1 MLFVRQSTQDTQRQ
15 IDSTR
20 KAPVPRL
27 GTTKRPTFKRIIN
40 QGRTMKHPADRTAG
54 LNSELAVEMI
64 GNRYD
69 LILAG
74 ARRMRELSRG
84 DMPKIT
90 LKFPHSAGVTALLEI
105 EAGKIGRDYIYRETE
120 VQPRRR
126 NKQQPL

>member
-1 MLFVRQSTQDTQRQ
+1 MFHVWQSTQNTQGQ
-15 IDSTR
+15 INTAR
-20 KAPVPRL
+20 KATVPRP
-27 GTTKRPTFKRIIN
+27 GSYNRQAFKRIIN

-64 GNRYD
+64 GNRYN

-84 DMPKIT
+84 DLPKIT
-90 LKFPHSAGVTALLEI
+90 LKFPHSPGVTALLEI
-105 EAGKIGRDYIYRETE
+105 EAGKIGKDYIYRETE

>member
-1 MLFVRQSTQDTQRQ
+1 
-15 IDSTR
+15 
-20 KAPVPRL
+20 
-27 GTTKRPTFKRIIN
+27 
-40 QGRTMKHPADRTAG
+40 MKHPADRTAG
-54 LNSELAVEMI
+54 LNSEQAVAMI

-69 LILAG
+69 LVLAG

-90 LKFPHSAGVTALLEI
+90 LKFAHSAGVTAMLEI

>member
-1 MLFVRQSTQDTQRQ
+1 MWQSTQDTQGQ
-15 IDSTR
+15 INTAR
-20 KAPVPRL
+20 KAVIPRP
-27 GTTKRPTFKRIIN
+27 GTTKRQAFKRIIN

-64 GNRYD
+64 GNRYN

-84 DMPKIT
+84 DLPKIT
-90 LKFPHSAGVTALLEI
+90 LKFPHSPGVTALLEI
-105 EAGKIGRDYIYRETE
+105 EAGKIGKDYIYRETE

>member
-1 MLFVRQSTQDTQRQ
+1 VFFVWQPTQDTQGS
-15 IDSTR
+15 IDTAR
-20 KAPVPRL
+20 KAVIPRL
-27 GTTKRPTFKRIIN
+27 GKTNRSTFKRIIN

-54 LNSELAVEMI
+54 LNSQAAVEMI
-64 GNRYD
+64 GNRYN

-105 EAGKIGRDYIYRETE
+105 EAGKIGQDYIYRETE

>member
-1 MLFVRQSTQDTQRQ
+1 
-15 IDSTR
+15 
-20 KAPVPRL
+20 
-27 GTTKRPTFKRIIN
+27 
-40 QGRTMKHPADRTAG
+40 MKHPADRTAG

-64 GNRYD
+64 GNRYN

-84 DMPKIT
+84 DLPKIT
-90 LKFPHSAGVTALLEI
+90 LNFPHSPGVTELLEI
-105 EAGKIGRDYIYRETE
+105 EAGKIGKDYIYRETE

>member
-1 MLFVRQSTQDTQRQ
+1 MWQSTQDPQRSVDTTGKT
-15 IDSTR
+15 I
-20 KAPVPRL
+20 VPRF
-27 GTTKRPTFKRIIN
+27 RSNNRQAFKRIIN
-40 QGRTMKHPADRTAG
+40 QGRTMKHATDRTAG

-64 GNRYD
+64 GNRYN

-105 EAGKIGRDYIYRETE
+105 EAGKIGQDYIYRETE

>member
-1 MLFVRQSTQDTQRQ
+1 MLFMWQSTQDTQGQ
-15 IDSTR
+15 IDCPR
-20 KAPVPRL
+20 KTLVPRL
-27 GTTKRPTFKRIIN
+27 GQNNRSTFKRIIN

-64 GNRYD
+64 GNRYN

>member
-1 MLFVRQSTQDTQRQ
+1 
-15 IDSTR
+15 
-20 KAPVPRL
+20 
-27 GTTKRPTFKRIIN
+27 
-40 QGRTMKHPADRTAG
+40 MKHPADRTAG

-69 LILAG
+69 LVLAG

-84 DMPKIT
+84 DMPRIN
-90 LKFPHSAGVTALLEI
+90 LKFPHSASVTALLEI

>member
-1 MLFVRQSTQDTQRQ
+1 VFFVWQSTQDTQGSINTAREA
-15 IDSTR
+15 IVSR
-20 KAPVPRL
+20 PRSHN
-27 GTTKRPTFKRIIN
+27 RPAFKRIIN

-54 LNSELAVEMI
+54 LNSQAAVEMI
-64 GNRYD
+64 GNRYN

-105 EAGKIGRDYIYRETE
+105 EAGKIGQDYIYRETE

>member
-1 MLFVRQSTQDTQRQ
+1 MWQSTQDTQGQ
-15 IDSTR
+15 INTAR
-20 KAPVPRL
+20 KTLVPRP
-27 GTTKRPTFKRIIN
+27 GTTTRSTFKRIIN

-54 LNSELAVEMI
+54 LNSELAAAVI

-69 LILAG
+69 LVLAG

-90 LKFPHSAGVTALLEI
+90 LKFPHSAGVTAMLEI

>member
-1 MLFVRQSTQDTQRQ
+1 
-15 IDSTR
+15 
-20 KAPVPRL
+20 
-27 GTTKRPTFKRIIN
+27 
-40 QGRTMKHPADRTAG
+40 MKHPADRTAG
-54 LNSELAVEMI
+54 LNSEAAVAMI
-64 GNRYD
+64 GNRYN

-84 DMPKIT
+84 DRPRID

-105 EAGKIGRDYIYRETE
+105 EQGKVGVDYIYRETE

>member
-1 MLFVRQSTQDTQRQ
+1 
-15 IDSTR
+15 
-20 KAPVPRL
+20 
-27 GTTKRPTFKRIIN
+27 
-40 QGRTMKHPADRTAG
+40 MKHPADRTAG

-64 GNRYD
+64 GNRYN

-90 LKFPHSAGVTALLEI
+90 LKFPHSVGVTALLEI
-105 EAGKIGRDYIYRETE
+105 EAGKIGQDYIYRETE